1 MTTFDAINTV
11 YNLLKGLELPVFK
24 YAKPGGDESEYIVIN
39 SLPIA
44 GNVLQRCYVN
54 VNIHVKDI
62 VFPEST
68 SAPNTLRLEQLAETY
83 SDLLEKNIVDNT
95 HLYFDKQGVER
106 EDALKEHYINI
117 RLLCN
122 LIN

>member
-44 GNVLQRCYVN
+44 GDVLQRCYVN
-54 VNIHVKDI
+54 VNVHVKDI
-62 VFPEST
+62 VFPDST
-68 SAPNTLRLEQLAETY
+68 VAPNTLRLEQLADTY
-83 SDLLEKNIVDNT
+83 STLLEKNIEDNV

-122 LIN
+122 LLN